1 MLNGRAEDNGARS
14 NRQTKVELSRL
25 AELHVRLL
33 AKAAVNPIVLRFA
46 PPRLS
51 RVLETVTRVF
61 EEAGRPL
68 RACEIHAAAERLT
81 GGPLLWSSVKG
92 TLAGYSG
99 GDAPRFRRI
108 SRGVYELANLEVQG
122 RSHRPA

>member
-1 MLNGRAEDNGARS
+1 MEDNGARS
-14 NRQTKVELSRL
+14 NPQAKVELSRL
-25 AELHVRLL
+25 AELHGRLL
-33 AKAAVNPIVLRFA
+33 AKAAVNLILPRSA

-51 RVLETVTRVF
+51 PVLETVTRVL

-68 RACEIHAAAERLT
+68 RACQIHAAAERLA

-108 SRGVYELANLEVQG
+108 SRGVYELT
-122 RSHRPA
+122 SY

>member
-1 MLNGRAEDNGARS
+1 MEGNGARS
-14 NRQTKVELSRL
+14 NPRAKVELARL
-25 AELHVRLL
+25 AELYGRLL
-33 AKAAVNPIVLRFA
+33 AKAAVNPILPRSA

-51 RVLETVTRVF
+51 PVLETVTRVL

-81 GGPLLWSSVKG
+81 GGPLLWPSVKG

-108 SRGVYELANLEVQG
+108 SR
-122 RSHRPA
+122 

>member
-1 MLNGRAEDNGARS
+1 MEDNGALS
-14 NRQTKVELSRL
+14 NPQDKVELSRL
-25 AELHVRLL
+25 AELHARLV
-33 AKAAVNPIVLRFA
+33 AKAAVNPILPRSA

-51 RVLETVTRVF
+51 RVLETVTRVL

-68 RACEIHAAAERLT
+68 RACEIHAAAELLT

-99 GDAPRFRRI
+99 GDTPRFRRI
-108 SRGVYELANLEVQG
+108 SRGVYELT
-122 RSHRPA
+122 S

>member
-1 MLNGRAEDNGARS
+1 M
-14 NRQTKVELSRL
+14 

-33 AKAAVNPIVLRFA
+33 AKAAVNPMFPRSAL
-46 PPRLS
+46 PRLS
-51 RVLETVTRVF
+51 PVLETVTRVL

-68 RACEIHAAAERLT
+68 RACEIHAAAERLA

-108 SRGVYELANLEVQG
+108 HRGVYELTSWQTQVGGGQARARL
-122 RSHRPA
+122 RMRR